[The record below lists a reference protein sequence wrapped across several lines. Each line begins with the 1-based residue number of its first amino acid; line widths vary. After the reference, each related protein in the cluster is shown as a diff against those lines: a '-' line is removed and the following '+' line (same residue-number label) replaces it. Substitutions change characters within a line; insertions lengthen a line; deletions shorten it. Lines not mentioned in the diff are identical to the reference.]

1 MKAKI
6 ESYSADPFA
15 CGSYRIEGELLL
27 NPSRDVLLLLIEGKK
42 LVSDYKTTVHELRAG
57 KEKEIATL
65 ELLKGLK
72 KSLDQ
77 DIYTKLYT
85 GVEKIVE
92 KIIKKSLESNGH
104 LQIPSQPVPSL

>member
-6 ESYSADPFA
+6 ESYSADPSV
-15 CGSYRIEGELLL
+15 CGNYGIEGELLL
-27 NPSRDVLLLLIEGKK
+27 NPARDVLLLLIEGKK
-42 LVSDYKTTVHELRAG
+42 LISDYKTTVHELRAG
-57 KEKEIATL
+57 KENEIATS

-77 DIYTKLYT
+77 GTYTKLHT
-85 GVEKIVE
+85 GVE